1 MANNIR
7 IARTA
12 RKRLRINRTAIGTVA
27 EGGTVVDLDDP
38 AVKRDLN
45 RSVGQWV
52 PLTDVADSG
61 APIGAAGAGGVADA
75 GESTIVVAAEAGNAI
90 AVTLTLKDV
99 TGADIDSVRR
109 VNCWLSSSATTGVV
123 ATDDTITTTAT
134 TGALLVEDTDDLIF
148 QAVTDANGV
157 LVLSVAHAGDA
168 SAKYLWVEFPN
179 GEVKVS
185 EVIDL
190 A

>member
-1 MANNIR
+1 
-7 IARTA
+7 
-12 RKRLRINRTAIGTVA
+12 
-27 EGGTVVDLDDP
+27 
-38 AVKRDLN
+38 
-45 RSVGQWV
+45 VG
-52 PLTDVADSG
+52 A
-61 APIGAAGAGGVADA
+61 AGGVADA
-75 GESTIVVAAEAGNAI
+75 GESTIAVAAEAGNAI

-99 TGADIDSVRR
+99 TGTEVDAVRK

-123 ATDDTITTTAT
+123 ATDDTITVTAT

-148 QAVTDANGV
+148 QTVTDANGV

-179 GEVKVS
+179 GECKVS
-185 EVIDL
+185 AVIDL